1 MSQPGSVGPEKTVP
15 AKKPISPARRIV
27 SLILLAGV
35 IGFGCV
41 EVIPK
46 WGYNAAV
53 AKLEARTAE
62 ENKDL
67 MTMQEAEALM
77 GKAADGPAV
86 DFRQNNFDFSKKT
99 YTWNGLVWHYTV
111 TAFYTKEKTTPHL
124 HHYATEGKEN
134 EIELPKL
141 QSAAAPEPKSKGG
154 GVGSPTKST
163 RGTQGGTGTSS
174 PSPPKAAPDT
184 KSPPS
189 APGDKPAETKPEP
202 SEKAA
207 TPKPNPPGDG
217 APKEKPASPAG
228 DGSPTK
234 PAADAPATKPLQ

>member
-1 MSQPGSVGPEKTVP
+1 MSEPGSVGPEKTVP

-46 WGYNAAV
+46 WGYNAAI

-77 GKAADGPAV
+77 GKAADGDAV
-86 DFRQNNFDFSKKT
+86 DFRQNNYDFSKKT
-99 YTWNGLVWHYTV
+99 YTWNGLIWHYTV

-141 QSAAAPEPKSKGG
+141 ESATVPEPKSRGGRGGSTAKGASG
-154 GVGSPTKST
+154 K
-163 RGTQGGTGTSS
+163 QGGTGSGSTP
-174 PSPPKAAPDT
+174 PSKAATDG

-189 APGDKPAETKPEP
+189 APSDKPAETKPEP
-202 SEKAA
+202 SDKSA
-207 TPKPNPPGDG
+207 TPKPNPPADG
-217 APKEKPASPAG
+217 APKEKPASPGG
-228 DGSPTK
+228 DASPSK
-234 PAADAPATKPLQ
+234 PAADTPATKPSQ

>member
-1 MSQPGSVGPEKTVP
+1 MSEPGSVGPEKTVP

-27 SLILLAGV
+27 SLIVLAGV

-46 WGYNAAV
+46 WGYNAAI

-77 GKAADGPAV
+77 GKEADGDAV

-134 EIELPKL
+134 EIDLQKL
-141 QSAAAPEPKSKGG
+141 ESATAPEPKSRGG
-154 GVGSPTKST
+154 RGGSTADGASGKQST
-163 RGTQGGTGTSS
+163 TATGSTP
-174 PSPPKAAPDT
+174 PSKTAPDT

-189 APGDKPAETKPEP
+189 APSDKPAETKPEP
-202 SEKAA
+202 SDKSA
-207 TPKPNPPGDG
+207 TPKPS
-217 APKEKPASPAG
+217 AP
-228 DGSPTK
+228 
-234 PAADAPATKPLQ
+234 ADAPPKDSPPAPSDKSSTPKPATDSPAPKSSP